1 MMADHHI
8 RTHLQILQIPVSCIR
23 SRQGCEFLS
32 SVRHNHAPAAGLFDF
47 INDVLNGLHIRP
59 VETPGFLLPC
69 RFASS
74 LISYAE
80 HSNSACIRQNQR
92 LLCFLQIHACTDSF
106 YSVLFGLFQ
115 GALHTHFACIHN
127 VVVADIP
134 DVRLHLLKH
143 FDCCRIHG
151 MHELL
156 HTFRRSIGRLIHQ
169 RSFDICN
176 DMISTVKKCKHL
188 FRQQFLVIPFSIHI
202 PVKSDITGKN
212 QCCFIS
218 FYL

>member
-69 RFASS
+69 WFTAS
-74 LISYAE
+74 LITHTKHADA
-80 HSNSACIRQNQR
+80 ACIRQNQR
-92 LLCFLQIHACTDSF
+92 LFRLLQIHTCSNGL
-106 YSVLFGLFQ
+106 YSVLFSLLQRTFHSH
-115 GALHTHFACIHN
+115 LACIHN
-127 VVVADIP
+127 MIITDIP
-134 DVRLHLLKH
+134 DIRLHLLKH
-143 FDCCRIHG
+143 FDCRRIHG
-151 MHELL
+151 MHQLL
-156 HTFRRSIGRLIHQ
+156 YTLRRSIGRLIHQ